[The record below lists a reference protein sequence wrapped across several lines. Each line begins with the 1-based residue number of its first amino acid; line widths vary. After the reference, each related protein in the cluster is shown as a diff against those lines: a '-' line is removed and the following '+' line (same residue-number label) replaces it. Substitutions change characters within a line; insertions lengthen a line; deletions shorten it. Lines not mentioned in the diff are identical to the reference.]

1 MISMLLSDDNL
12 KLSVPVQREDNFMN
26 YYYHTP
32 DYTARWAKQE
42 TLQDAWINV
51 ILNKEEIS

>member
-1 MISMLLSDDNL
+1 MNHINMISMLLSDDNL

-42 TLQDAWINV
+42 TLQDA
-51 ILNKEEIS
+51 